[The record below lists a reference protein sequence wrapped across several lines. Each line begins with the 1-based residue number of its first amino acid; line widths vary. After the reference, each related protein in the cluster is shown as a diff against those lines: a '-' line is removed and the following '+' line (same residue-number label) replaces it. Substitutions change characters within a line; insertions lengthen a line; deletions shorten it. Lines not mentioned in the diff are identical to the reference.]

1 MYIVIL
7 GGYNDANGIL
17 SNFTLKRLE
26 KFNEVYKQNIE
37 FNPKIILSG
46 GFRFSEISHCKL
58 IKNILLDKYP
68 DIIIDK
74 QFIENNNTIDEA
86 INISEYLSKINI
98 LDKLIIITSNW
109 HMPRVKYLFNETFRK
124 ISHIELIY
132 IEAVDNDINNIINND
147 YISLIKDE
155 EIKLTQLRTN
165 PYGIWKDYLT
175 K

>member
-26 KFNEVYKQNIE
+26 KFYEVYEKNIE
-37 FNPKIILSG
+37 LNPKIIISG

-58 IKNILLDKYP
+58 IKNVILDKYP

-86 INISEYLSKINI
+86 INISKYLSKTNC
-98 LDKLIIITSNW
+98 LDKLIIITSDW
-109 HMPRVKYLFNETFRK
+109 HMPRVKYLFNETFKK

-132 IEAVDNDINNIINND
+132 IEAIDTNNINSNND
-147 YISLIKDE
+147 YINLIKDE
-155 EIKLTQLRTN
+155 ETKLLQLRTT
-165 PYGIWKDYLT
+165 PYGSWKYYLT

>member
-26 KFNEVYKQNIE
+26 KFYEVYEQNIE
-37 FNPKIILSG
+37 LNPKIIISG

-58 IKNILLDKYP
+58 IKNVILDKYP

-86 INISEYLSKINI
+86 INISEYLSKTNY
-98 LDKLIIITSNW
+98 LDKLIIITSDW
-109 HMPRVKYLFNETFRK
+109 HMPRVKYLFNETFKK

-132 IEAVDNDINNIINND
+132 IEAIDTNNIISNID
-147 YISLIKDE
+147 YINLINDE
-155 EIKLTQLRTN
+155 ETKLIQLITN
-165 PYGIWKDYLT
+165 PYGRWKYYLA

>member
-26 KFNEVYKQNIE
+26 KFYEVYEQNIE
-37 FNPKIILSG
+37 LNPKIINSG

-58 IKNILLDKYP
+58 IKNVILDKYP

-86 INISEYLSKINI
+86 INISEYLSKTNY
-98 LDKLIIITSNW
+98 LDKLIIITSDW
-109 HMPRVKYLFNETFRK
+109 HMPRVKYLFNETFKK

-132 IEAVDNDINNIINND
+132 IEAIDTNNIISNID
-147 YISLIKDE
+147 YINLINDE
-155 EIKLTQLRTN
+155 ETKLIQLITN
-165 PYGIWKDYLT
+165 PYGRWKYYLA

>member
-26 KFNEVYKQNIE
+26 KFYEVYEQNIE
-37 FNPKIILSG
+37 LNPKIIISG

-58 IKNILLDKYP
+58 IKNVILDKYP

-86 INISEYLSKINI
+86 INISEYLSKTNY
-98 LDKLIIITSNW
+98 LDKLIIITSDW
-109 HMPRVKYLFNETFRK
+109 HMPRVKYLFNETFKK

-132 IEAVDNDINNIINND
+132 IEAIDTNKIISNID
-147 YISLIKDE
+147 YINLINDE
-155 EIKLTQLRTN
+155 ETKLIQLITN
-165 PYGIWKDYLT
+165 PYGRWKYYLA

>member
-26 KFNEVYKQNIE
+26 KFYEVYEQNIE
-37 FNPKIILSG
+37 LNPKIIISG

-58 IKNILLDKYP
+58 IKNVILDKYP

-86 INISEYLSKINI
+86 INISEYLSKTNY
-98 LDKLIIITSNW
+98 LDKLIIITSDW
-109 HMPRVKYLFNETFRK
+109 HMPRVKYLFNETFKK

-132 IEAVDNDINNIINND
+132 IEAIDTNKIISNID
-147 YISLIKDE
+147 YINLINDE
-155 EIKLTQLRTN
+155 ETKLIQLITN
-165 PYGIWKDYLT
+165 PYGTWKYYLA

>member
-1 MYIVIL
+1 
-7 GGYNDANGIL
+7 
-17 SNFTLKRLE
+17 
-26 KFNEVYKQNIE
+26 
-37 FNPKIILSG
+37 
-46 GFRFSEISHCKL
+46 
-58 IKNILLDKYP
+58 
-68 DIIIDK
+68 
-74 QFIENNNTIDEA
+74 
-86 INISEYLSKINI
+86 
-98 LDKLIIITSNW
+98 
-109 HMPRVKYLFNETFRK
+109 MPRVKYLFNETFRK

>member
-26 KFNEVYKQNIE
+26 KFYEVYEQNIE
-37 FNPKIILSG
+37 LNPKIIISG

-58 IKNILLDKYP
+58 IKNVILDKYP

-86 INISEYLSKINI
+86 INISEYLSKTNY
-98 LDKLIIITSNW
+98 LDKLSIITSDW
-109 HMPRVKYLFNETFRK
+109 HMPRVKYLFNETFKK

-132 IEAVDNDINNIINND
+132 IEAIDTNKIISNID
-147 YISLIKDE
+147 YINLINDE
-155 EIKLTQLRTN
+155 ETKLIQLITN
-165 PYGIWKDYLT
+165 PYGRWKYYLA